1 MLNFISNLKQIILFI
16 EKYLAA
22 SSLLLL
28 LTFTLTQIIAR
39 NFFQTGFPNL
49 EIISRHLVLFIAFSG
64 AALIS
69 ETNRHIKIDILS
81 TFLSPHNNKLL
92 HTPLLLISSMTCAIF
107 AYYALVFWLDEL
119 SYSSP
124 RDMWIAYLAF
134 ILPFGFSLL
143 SLHFLLLVITGFSVD
158 EGASTR

>member
-39 NFFQTGFPNL
+39 NIFQTGFPNL